1 MQFFFVTV
9 YYKHGIFMLLSII
22 SIMAIDIKKTENW
35 ILIEN
40 KFLFNP
46 TEIEIWII
54 NLLPKIWDEMAYDRG
69 NLLSIDFPWE
79 YDIGWAL
86 IKVFAWNWDKLNF
99 LITYEWTTFAIIQS
113 PEVLEL
119 DEVCDMNTRIF
130 PDESISK
137 KLDQLEMEWN
147 RINLSQLDEVSF
159 EDTAWWT
166 QESIEISVK

>member
-1 MQFFFVTV
+1 
-9 YYKHGIFMLLSII
+9 
-22 SIMAIDIKKTENW
+22 MAIDIKKTENW

-54 NLLPKIWDEMAYDRG
+54 NLLPKIWEEMAYDRG

-79 YDIGWAL
+79 YDIWWAF

-119 DEVCDMNTRIF
+119 DEVCDMSTWIF
-130 PDESISK
+130 PDESVSK
-137 KLDQLEMEWN
+137 KLDQLEMEWD
-147 RINLSQLDEVSF
+147 RVNLSQLDQMSF
-159 EDTAWWT
+159 EDATKDN
-166 QESIEISVK
+166 QEEIEVSIE

>member
-1 MQFFFVTV
+1 
-9 YYKHGIFMLLSII
+9 
-22 SIMAIDIKKTENW
+22 MAIDIKKTENW

-46 TEIEIWII
+46 TTIEIWII
-54 NLLPKIWDEMAYDRG
+54 NLLATIWEEMAYDRG

-79 YDIGWAL
+79 YDIGGAL
-86 IKVFAWNWDKLNF
+86 IKVFAWNGDKLNF
-99 LITYEWTTFAIIQS
+99 LITYEWTSFAIIQS

>member
-1 MQFFFVTV
+1 
-9 YYKHGIFMLLSII
+9 
-22 SIMAIDIKKTENW
+22 MAIDIKKTENW

-46 TEIEIWII
+46 TIIEIWII
-54 NLLPKIWDEMAYDRG
+54 NLIATTWEEMAYDRG
-69 NLLSIDFPWE
+69 NLLSIDFPGE

-86 IKVFAWNWDKLNF
+86 IKVFAWNWNKLNF

-130 PDESISK
+130 PDESVAK

-147 RINLSQLDEVSF
+147 RINLSKLDEVSF
-159 EDTAWWT
+159 EDATWSV
-166 QESIEISVK
+166 QEDIEIDVK

>member
-1 MQFFFVTV
+1 
-9 YYKHGIFMLLSII
+9 
-22 SIMAIDIKKTENW
+22 MAIDIKKTENW

-54 NLLPKIWDEMAYDRG
+54 NLMPTIWEEMAYDRG

-79 YDIGWAL
+79 YDISGAF
-86 IKVFAWNWDKLNF
+86 IKVFAWNWNKLNF
-99 LITYEWTTFAIIQS
+99 LVSYEWSSFAVIQS

-119 DEVCDMNTRIF
+119 DEVCDMNTWIF
-130 PDESISK
+130 PDESVSK

-147 RINLSQLDEVSF
+147 RINLSQLDQIPF
-159 EDTAWWT
+159 DDATQDTN
-166 QESIEISVK
+166 QEIEIE